1 MLDDARNRV
10 EAIGELSTEELR
22 EIWAIEYRTV
32 VVADADMATLD
43 ERLNALGQ
51 ERWDCYH
58 VSEQEDGTVF
68 YLKRR
73 KSNALAH
80 LTNLLRLGANRVLRG
95 PRVRARELPTPSGQ
109 AAASRVRPPAPARTV
124 STGRG
129 SRRAGGALEAQ
140 SQAMSL
146 RAGLAMMA
154 RMRQSPSTL
163 AKR

>member
-1 MLDDARNRV
+1 MRTGLIALGVALAFAAGCQEAPLDDLRGGAQEVLDDARNRV

-58 VSEQEDGTVF
+58 VSEEADGTVF
-68 YLKRR
+68 YFKRQ

-80 LTNLLRLGANRVLRG
+80 LTNVLRLGAI
-95 PRVRARELPTPSGQ
+95 AF
-109 AAASRVRPPAPARTV
+109 
-124 STGRG
+124 
-129 SRRAGGALEAQ
+129 
-140 SQAMSL
+140 
-146 RAGLAMMA
+146 
-154 RMRQSPSTL
+154 
-163 AKR
+163 

>member
-1 MLDDARNRV
+1 MRTGLIALFVALGFAAGCQQAPLDDLRGGAQEVLDDARNRV

-32 VVADADMATLD
+32 VVAGADMATLD

-80 LTNLLRLGANRVLRG
+80 LTNLLRLGAI
-95 PRVRARELPTPSGQ
+95 AF
-109 AAASRVRPPAPARTV
+109 
-124 STGRG
+124 
-129 SRRAGGALEAQ
+129 
-140 SQAMSL
+140 
-146 RAGLAMMA
+146 
-154 RMRQSPSTL
+154 
-163 AKR
+163 

>member
-1 MLDDARNRV
+1 MRTGLIALVVALGFAAGCQQAPLDDLRGGAQEVLDDARSRV

-58 VSEQEDGTVF
+58 VREEEDGTVF
-68 YLKRR
+68 YFKRR

-80 LTNLLRLGANRVLRG
+80 LTNVLRLGAI
-95 PRVRARELPTPSGQ
+95 AF
-109 AAASRVRPPAPARTV
+109 
-124 STGRG
+124 
-129 SRRAGGALEAQ
+129 
-140 SQAMSL
+140 
-146 RAGLAMMA
+146 
-154 RMRQSPSTL
+154 
-163 AKR
+163 

>member
-1 MLDDARNRV
+1 MRTGLIALVFALAFAAGCQDAPLDDLRGGAQEVLDDARNRV

-58 VSEQEDGTVF
+58 VSEEANGTVF
-68 YLKRR
+68 YFKRR

-80 LTNLLRLGANRVLRG
+80 LTNVLRLGAI
-95 PRVRARELPTPSGQ
+95 AF
-109 AAASRVRPPAPARTV
+109 
-124 STGRG
+124 
-129 SRRAGGALEAQ
+129 
-140 SQAMSL
+140 
-146 RAGLAMMA
+146 
-154 RMRQSPSTL
+154 
-163 AKR
+163 

>member
-1 MLDDARNRV
+1 MRTGLIALFVALGFAAGCQQAPLDDLRGGAQEVLDDARNRV

-80 LTNLLRLGANRVLRG
+80 LTNLLRLGAI
-95 PRVRARELPTPSGQ
+95 AF
-109 AAASRVRPPAPARTV
+109 
-124 STGRG
+124 
-129 SRRAGGALEAQ
+129 
-140 SQAMSL
+140 
-146 RAGLAMMA
+146 
-154 RMRQSPSTL
+154 
-163 AKR
+163 

>member
-1 MLDDARNRV
+1 MRTGLIALFIALGFAAGCQQAPLDDLRGGAQEVLDDARNRV

-58 VSEQEDGTVF
+58 VSEVEDGTAF

-80 LTNLLRLGANRVLRG
+80 LTNLLRLGAI
-95 PRVRARELPTPSGQ
+95 AF
-109 AAASRVRPPAPARTV
+109 
-124 STGRG
+124 
-129 SRRAGGALEAQ
+129 
-140 SQAMSL
+140 
-146 RAGLAMMA
+146 
-154 RMRQSPSTL
+154 
-163 AKR
+163 

>member
-1 MLDDARNRV
+1 MRTGLIALVVALGLAAGCQQAPLDDLRGGAQEVLDDARNRV

-80 LTNLLRLGANRVLRG
+80 LTNLLRLGAI
-95 PRVRARELPTPSGQ
+95 AF
-109 AAASRVRPPAPARTV
+109 
-124 STGRG
+124 
-129 SRRAGGALEAQ
+129 
-140 SQAMSL
+140 
-146 RAGLAMMA
+146 
-154 RMRQSPSTL
+154 
-163 AKR
+163 

>member
-1 MLDDARNRV
+1 MRTGLIALFVALGFAAGCQQAPLDDLRGGAQEVLDDARNRV

-58 VSEQEDGTVF
+58 VSEEEDGTVF
-68 YLKRR
+68 YFKRR

-80 LTNLLRLGANRVLRG
+80 LTNVLRLGAI
-95 PRVRARELPTPSGQ
+95 AF
-109 AAASRVRPPAPARTV
+109 
-124 STGRG
+124 
-129 SRRAGGALEAQ
+129 
-140 SQAMSL
+140 
-146 RAGLAMMA
+146 
-154 RMRQSPSTL
+154 
-163 AKR
+163 